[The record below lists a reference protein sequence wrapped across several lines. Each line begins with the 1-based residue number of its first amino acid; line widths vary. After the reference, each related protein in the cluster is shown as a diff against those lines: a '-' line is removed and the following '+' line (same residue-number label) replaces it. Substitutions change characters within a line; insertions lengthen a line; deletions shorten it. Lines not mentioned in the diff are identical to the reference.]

1 MVKMVGGKEVTITH
15 IMADGRELD
24 SLKGYLTSVDQ
35 LPPLTRTL
43 LINLLTGAQDEGG
56 QTE

>member
-43 LINLLTGAQDEGG
+43 LINLFSGEQNESE